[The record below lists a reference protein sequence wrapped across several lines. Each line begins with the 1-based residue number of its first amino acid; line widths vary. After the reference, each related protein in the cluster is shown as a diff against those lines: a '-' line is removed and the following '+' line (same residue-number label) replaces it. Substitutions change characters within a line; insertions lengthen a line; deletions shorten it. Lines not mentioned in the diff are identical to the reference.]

1 MSQQIR
7 QRKRCTISYYPL
19 GNLENNTLFTQ
30 LLFLKKDIVLF
41 PLFKVL
47 VVTSM
52 KASLF
57 KDGWYISSLRYILN
71 QVVLMT
77 LLDP

>member
-1 MSQQIR
+1 MSQTI
-7 QRKRCTISYYPL
+7 KTEKALYISYYPL

-57 KDGWYISSLRYILN
+57 KDGWYI
-71 QVVLMT
+71 QVYAT
-77 LLDP
+77 Y